1 MKNKYKII
9 LIICI
14 IIGICSILVGSIAY
28 YRIVVEGSIKA
39 STGNAVFVLKDEN
52 SNVWNNKE
60 INLRKVNPGDSGEFT
75 VTMDASGSS
84 VDMYATLEIDRGNL
98 PTNLKFYTTSDHK
111 SELHKYYSFLETTNQ
126 TETLT
131 IYWYWNPYI
140 SDEED
145 NKFINIDN
153 IEAKIRVSAVQISE
167 YAYMKN
173 GSNATYDEETG
184 DEIIPI
190 SAFWQEAYKQY
201 IRTINF
207 GSDLSNLPS
216 SCTEENLCWDI
227 SESTTQKKKVY
238 AYLIDSGLKDSNN
251 SEQSLYNLYIVS
263 DAPIFAPTDCLKIFS
278 DFSNLKTIN
287 FNNNFNTSK
296 VTNMQDMFFNN
307 SLLDNIDVSTFNTKN
322 VIDMGGMFARCGFI
336 SLDLSNFNTEN
347 LANILVEEYRRNRSI
362 FSNCSSL
369 TTIDLSSFNTKKITA
384 FGGSSSGSM
393 FSDCSSLTTLDLSS
407 FDTSKVTNMNGMF
420 NNCSSLTN
428 LDLSNFNTSNVT
440 QMFSMFQQCSSLT
453 SLNLSSF
460 NTFQVTDM
468 SYMFRVCSSLTTLD
482 LSSFNTSNVTNM
494 DYMFS
499 NCSSLVS
506 LDLSGFN
513 KMLSDENSRTFS
525 DCTSLIYLD
534 ISNIYFNL
542 GTRNLELNDLE
553 TNSNLI
559 TTINIYGSKHA
570 GGYSFPKTSNGKIT
584 FNYTSEAETFV
595 DQIISKHPEYN
606 WVKGKLITAPT
617 SS

>member
-9 LIICI
+9 LIICV

-28 YRIVVEGSIKA
+28 YRIVVEGSIKG

-60 INLRKVNPGDSGEFT
+60 INLGKVNPGDSGEFT

-84 VDMYATLEIDRGNL
+84 VDMYATLELDRTNL

-145 NKFINIDN
+145 SKFINVES
-153 IEAKIRVSAVQISE
+153 IEANIRVSAVQISE

-173 GSNATYDEETG
+173 GSYATYNEETG
-184 DEIIPI
+184 DEINSI
-190 SAFWQEAYKQY
+190 SAFWQDTYRPY

-216 SCTEENLCWDI
+216 NCTEENLCWDI
-227 SESTTQKKKVY
+227 SESATQKKKVY

-251 SEQSLYNLYIVS
+251 PEQSLYNLYIVS

-393 FSDCSSLTTLDLSS
+393 FSDCSSLTT
-407 FDTSKVTNMNGMF
+407 
-420 NNCSSLTN
+420 

>member
-52 SNVWNNKE
+52 SKVWNNKE

>member
-9 LIICI
+9 LIICV

-60 INLRKVNPGDSGEFT
+60 INLGKVNPGDSGEFN

-84 VDMYATLEIDRGNL
+84 VDMYATLELGRTNL

-145 NKFINIDN
+145 SKFINVSN
-153 IEAKIRVSAVQISE
+153 LEANVRVSAVQISE

-263 DAPIFAPTDCLKIFS
+263 EAPIFAPTDCLKIFS